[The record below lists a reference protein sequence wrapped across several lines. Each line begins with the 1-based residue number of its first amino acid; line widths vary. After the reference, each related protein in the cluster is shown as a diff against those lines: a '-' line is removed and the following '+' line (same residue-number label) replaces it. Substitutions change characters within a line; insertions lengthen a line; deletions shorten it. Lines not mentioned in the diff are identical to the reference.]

1 MTLTDGR
8 GELYQWDTGRT
19 LTVDDATITQVH
31 FQNRAYGRT
40 IDVDVKDGS
49 AIIPDE
55 ILQKPGDLRV
65 YAFSGTAASGFTKVE
80 RVYNIIRRNKPND
93 YMYTPTEQKSL
104 DGLQK
109 QIGNLED
116 LTTAAKNNLV
126 AAINETA
133 TAGQTPGLTGVA
145 VGQIPVVKAVDSS
158 GKPTEWEAIDIPQS
172 DWEQTDESAADY
184 VKNRPFGSFAH
195 HTIDFSVSQGN
206 TKFEGDPPGFDTLSG
221 VVGEKPAHIE
231 ANGYIYCQGKAVTV
245 LDDENGDIT
254 ITFTSDDNL
263 NELVFS
269 GRYGN
274 LTRLTI
280 NKSNITWEP
289 WNTYSLFIDGLT
301 YTIYKKLSSYS
312 VEGTL
317 PETNRNDHILVS
329 SVDGSWNVTP
339 VENINPIFQ
348 LSGASAGQ
356 IAKIAAVDTSGK
368 PTSWEAVDMPSGG
381 EREWIK
387 IGEVTTAEDAAGPF
401 YMKFTKD
408 INGNSLSLKGV
419 LVIGTPLFS
428 DTKAHNCAL
437 KCNDSPYGSQANFFL
452 YRSILRNGQT
462 FTIYS
467 EFLRGD
473 GLNSVVVTVSNQ
485 GNVKQL
491 GGAESYINTWSPT
504 KETSLQ
510 FPMRGINFEVIDSG
524 LLAGSKFEFWGIKA

>member
-109 QIGNLED
+109 QIGNLDD

-195 HTIDFSVSQGN
+195 HSINFSVNQGN
-206 TKFEGDPPGFDTLSG
+206 TKFEGDHPGFDTLSG

-339 VENINPIFQ
+339 VENINPIFR

-381 EREWIK
+381 
-387 IGEVTTAEDAAGPF
+387 GEYKLLYDGSITVENVNAMQAELIQSCEGMTEFA
-401 YMKFTKD
+401 YEMSWTK
-408 INGNSLSLKGV
+408 NGNTNTASGSDSMALYVGDGCIDYGRLCDPTNAGYGTGIFKVLKYSGKTRSIFCNTRSMNRVDSNAPQAFMGITGSNNPNYDKWRITTFAISYTGTISLK
-419 LVIGTPLFS
+419 L
-428 DTKAHNCAL
+428 
-437 KCNDSPYGSQANFFL
+437 
-452 YRSILRNGQT
+452 
-462 FTIYS
+462 
-467 EFLRGD
+467 
-473 GLNSVVVTVSNQ
+473 
-485 GNVKQL
+485 
-491 GGAESYINTWSPT
+491 
-504 KETSLQ
+504 
-510 FPMRGINFEVIDSG
+510 
-524 LLAGSKFEFWGIKA
+524 WGR